1 MEASAA
7 DAAYIDRD
15 RGVMPT
21 EEDLVQARSRLHSRV
36 RCTPVLHVDGRDV
49 GVHGPLTLKLE
60 QLQHTGSFKARGA
73 LNAVL
78 TMPASATCVTAASGG
93 NHGVAVAW
101 AARQAGIRAKIFVP
115 SFSPRVKQDA
125 IRRHGADLHLVD
137 GFYADALDASR
148 RCAADHEAVRID
160 AYDQVATVAG
170 QSTVGAELAEQ
181 IPPGDLVIVSCGGGG
196 LFAGVCLALSGRNT
210 VIAAEPETAPSLAS
224 AIAAG
229 RPVDVDIDRAGVAV
243 DSLGARRAG
252 AIATAVALAHRS
264 QVLLVPDEAIRRARE
279 HLRDEF
285 RLAVEPGGATAFA
298 AARHHARDLSG
309 HRVTVL
315 ISGANA

>member
-1 MEASAA
+1 V
-7 DAAYIDRD
+7 I
-15 RGVMPT
+15 PT
-21 EEDLVQARSRLHSRV
+21 DEDLAQARSRLDGRV
-36 RCTPVLHVDGRDV
+36 RRTPILHVDGREV
-49 GVHGPLTLKLE
+49 GAPGSLTLKLE

-78 TMPASATCVTAASGG
+78 TMPTSTPCVTAASGG

-101 AARQAGIRAKIFVP
+101 AARQAGVHAKIFVP
-115 SFSPRVKQDA
+115 SFSPAVKQDA
-125 IRRHGADLHLVD
+125 IRRYGADLHLVD
-137 GFYADALDASR
+137 GFYADARHASR
-148 RCAADHEAVRID
+148 RYAADHDAVHID

-170 QSTVGAELAEQ
+170 QSTVGAELADQ

-196 LFAGVCLALSGRNT
+196 LFAGVCLALRGRNT
-210 VIAAEPETAPSLAS
+210 VIAAEPESAPSLAS

-229 RPVDVDIDRAGVAV
+229 RPVDVDIDRTGAAV

-252 AIATAVALAHRS
+252 AIATAVAMTDRS
-264 QVLLVPDEAIRRARE
+264 QVLPVPDQAIRHARQRLWD
-279 HLRDEF
+279 HF

-298 AARHHARDLSG
+298 AACHHAHDLAG
-309 HRVTVL
+309 HRITVV